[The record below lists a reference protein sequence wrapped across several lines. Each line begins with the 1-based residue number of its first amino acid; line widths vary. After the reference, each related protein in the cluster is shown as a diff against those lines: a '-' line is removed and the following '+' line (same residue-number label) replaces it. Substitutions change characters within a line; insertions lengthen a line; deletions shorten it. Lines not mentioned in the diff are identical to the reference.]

1 MDIQTVKDKGEY
13 YLVNDEISIPKAP
26 GNRDYL
32 AIQKWLAE
40 EGNDLDPPYSVEELI
55 AEKKSELNTYHNSD
69 EVRELTITHDSED
82 YIISLSHK
90 DRTLVKEQIDV
101 LDKKIEVGDIL
112 EADAEFEYYYNG
124 GSVIISLPELNAL
137 YIQMNDIVAA
147 NYITYKTHCGNL
159 DALTIVEDVENYD
172 FTSGYSINNTYA
184 IP

>member
-1 MDIQTVKDKGEY
+1 MDIQTVKELEDRY
-13 YLVNDEISIPKAP
+13 IVNNTVSIPKS
-26 GNRDYL
+26 GSNKDYRL
-32 AIQKWLAE
+32 ITEWLAE
-40 EGNDLDPPYSVEELI
+40 EGNSLSPLYSIEELI
-55 AEKKSELNTYHNSD
+55 DQKKLELNTYHNSD
-69 EVRELTITHDSED
+69 EVRELIITHDSED